1 MAVVRKSDVSTKR
14 SWFRWQGS
22 LFGRNTTRE
31 QQSKSVRTGSEQALP
46 TIVSSQRQKRSLQN
60 VSMSTTQFKNN
71 ASVVSTTTV
80 SDLSKQG
87 TVPLWLLRLY
97 SLYRHSSV
105 MTFLLVTA
113 MLVVYGWTVYSQQMW
128 SQAYRK
134 LQTLQR
140 DERQLT
146 TNNEVL
152 KNQMAQEAQTSAA
165 GLVTP
170 SPAGTVFLRPAP
182 ENSNSVVPNTT
193 PNSELQQQKLTPLGY

>member
-1 MAVVRKSDVSTKR
+1 MAVARKSDVSTKR
-14 SWFRWQGS
+14 SWFRRQGS
-22 LFGRNTTRE
+22 LFGGSTTRE
-31 QQSKSVRTGSEQALP
+31 QQLKSLRTTTEKALS
-46 TIVSSQRQKRSLQN
+46 TTVSSQRQKRSLQN
-60 VSMSTTQFKNN
+60 VSVSATQFKNN
-71 ASVVSTTTV
+71 AGAVTTTTV

-87 TVPLWLLRLY
+87 SAPLWLLRLY
-97 SLYRHSSV
+97 TLYRHSSV
-105 MTFLLVTA
+105 MTFLLVAA

-182 ENSNSVVPNTT
+182 ESSNPVVPNVT